1 MRGVLKITAAK
12 APGFGD
18 NRKSMLQD
26 MAVLTGGELISD
38 DLGLKMENVG
48 VAQLGRV
55 KKVEQDKDNTVLTA
69 TDDVDVL
76 AVQERCEQLRSSIE
90 ATKSDYEKEKMQ
102 ERLAKLSAG
111 VAVIKVG
118 GSSEVEVGEAKDR
131 IEDALNA
138 TQAAVDE
145 GIVAGGG
152 TALLYAS
159 RSLAKM
165 EETAEN
171 LDIKHGTGSTKYL
184 FLSTINARKNKRGM
198 GGTLNA
204 ESAADNISSID
215 SGI

>member
-102 ERLAKLSAG
+102 EEGAEEGVRRRCEERRRAFDGRALCRRRRL
-111 VAVIKVG
+111 G
-118 GSSEVEVGEAKDR
+118 GRRRRRGKR
-131 IEDALNA
+131 RRPP
-138 TQAAVDE
+138 
-145 GIVAGGG
+145 GI
-152 TALLYAS
+152 S
-159 RSLAKM
+159 
-165 EETAEN
+165 
-171 LDIKHGTGSTKYL
+171 
-184 FLSTINARKNKRGM
+184 
-198 GGTLNA
+198 
-204 ESAADNISSID
+204 
-215 SGI
+215 